1 LVSIAPLRSAEPG
14 PGGEPDRWPAFEALV
29 REQYPALCGYAYRYA
44 GDRDVAEE
52 IVQDVLFRV
61 WRRRDWIPTSDLLP
75 YVYRS
80 IAHAA
85 ISRGRTDR
93 AIRTRNARLRLEAAD
108 PTDPECPATAGE
120 LETRVRDA
128 IESLPE
134 RCRLVFL
141 LSRDAGLTYPAI
153 AERLG
158 IAPKTVEN
166 QIVKALKLLRAA
178 LLPLLGASGSGPH
191 RSSRASRPPG

>member
-1 LVSIAPLRSAEPG
+1 MSIAPLRNQQPDS
-14 PGGEPDRWPAFEALV
+14 GGEPDRWPEFETFI
-29 REQYPALCGYAYRYA
+29 REQYPALCGYAFRYA

-61 WRRRDWIPTSDLLP
+61 WRRRDEIAGIELLP

-80 IAHAA
+80 IAHGA

-93 AIRTRNARLRLEAAD
+93 AIRNRNARLHLETPAVTEPD
-108 PTDPECPATAGE
+108 CLATAGE
-120 LETRVRDA
+120 LETKVRDA

-141 LSRDAGLTYPAI
+141 LSRDTGLTYPAI
-153 AERLG
+153 ADRLG

-178 LLPLLGASGSGPH
+178 LLPLLGTSGDPPSH
-191 RSSRASRPPG
+191 DSSK

>member
-1 LVSIAPLRSAEPG
+1 MSIVPLRDAPDSGAG
-14 PGGEPDRWPAFEALV
+14 ADADRWPEFETFV
-29 REQYPALCGYAYRYA
+29 REHYPALCGYACRY
-44 GDRDVAEE
+44 GSDRDAAEE

-61 WRRRDWIPTSDLLP
+61 WLRRDSVPRMELLP

-93 AIRTRNARLRLEAAD
+93 AIRSRNKRLHLEAPEASE
-108 PTDPECPATAGE
+108 PECPAATSE
-120 LETRVRDA
+120 LEALVRRA
-128 IESLPE
+128 IEALPE

-158 IAPKTVEN
+158 ISAKTVEN
-166 QIVKALKLLRAA
+166 QIVKALKLLRTA
-178 LLPLLGASGSGPH
+178 LLPYLVLPIAALVQ
-191 RSSRASRPPG
+191 RMM